1 MAYAISGIPL
11 NMIMFHSIG
20 ERLNNFIIY
29 LLKQAKRLL
38 RFRNREVSTT
48 TLMIV
53 IANMIGILLIGGALA
68 FAHYEHWQLLDAFYY
83 CFITLTAIGFGDFVA
98 LQRNNRLSNSPDY
111 VAFSL
116 LFIFFGHSIVC
127 CGMNL
132 FVLRCMTKK
141 TKQSDR
147 TPAVD
152 NSTPTG
158 AVESSLSGSFADQ
171 NHPIATIS
179 AATALKLSEKN
190 VIATAGHVLPG
201 DGTWEAALR
210 PIGPRKTLPAGR
222 WRRAIA
228 STFASLG
235 RSQAGP
241 KTATYLRRRAVRGL
255 FEAEEPVR
263 EAVGV
268 CGIYNCASRRSEY
281 WRTPRTRYTV
291 ARRPV
296 FISHLL
302 TNGQANAIVAEAAKT
317 GDGHAVCIDRGFT
330 SPTAKR
336 ASI

>member
-1 MAYAISGIPL
+1 
-11 NMIMFHSIG
+11 MFHSIG

-38 RFRNREVSTT
+38 RFRNREISTT

-53 IANMIGILLIGGALA
+53 IANMIGILLIVGATA
-68 FAHYEHWQLLDAFYY
+68 FAHYEQWSFLDAFYY

-98 LQRNNRLSNSPDY
+98 LQRDNQLTNNPDY

-141 TKQSDR
+141 TDSTDQSN
-147 TPAVD
+147 AVET
-152 NSTPTG
+152 SSPTG
-158 AVESSLSGSFADQ
+158 AIESSLTSSFTEQ

-179 AATALKLSEKN
+179 AATALKLSEKS
-190 VIATAGHVLPG
+190 VMMTGGHVLPSENN
-201 DGTWEAALR
+201 WESAFR
-210 PIGPRKTLPAGR
+210 PTATRKTVPGGR

-228 STFASLG
+228 STFASIG
-235 RSQAGP
+235 HDQN
-241 KTATYLRRRAVRGL
+241 TTYLRRRAVRGL
-255 FEAEEPVR
+255 FEPEEKNRAE
-263 EAVGV
+263 VGNM
-268 CGIYNCASRRSEY
+268 CGFYNCASRRSEY

-291 ARRPV
+291 ARQPV

-302 TNGQANAIVAEAAKT
+302 SNGLASTTASDGRSNAKPSI
-317 GDGHAVCIDRGFT
+317 DGQSICIDRSL